1 MSAAKAADRV
11 RKRIKVSSRDEPRI
25 QEPKLQEPGPKH
37 SKSFVVRVAGGVRV
51 GGVSNAASSG
61 LVEIFKAR
69 VFRALETLSSSLDRK
84 TLNKVAAAST
94 DMDVLVEAL
103 LQPGALKSMLASDP
117 LAEAKLLG
125 QLHRKELLNT
135 EGGVLG
141 PEEVGS
147 LLGIQRQSVDKRRK
161 AGTLLAIN
169 LGNRFV
175 YPAWQITGNKTL
187 PHLEETLEALK
198 NHDEWRKLSFFVNGN
213 VRLGGKSPL
222 QALRGGER
230 DEVLKAA
237 SAVGE
242 HGAA

>member
-1 MSAAKAADRV
+1 MQRGASV
-11 RKRIKVSSRDEPRI
+11 RPRPYISSPANHPVRARYAHGNEENRTCG
-25 QEPKLQEPGPKH
+25 LFRNCLREPGD
-37 SKSFVVRVAGGVRV
+37 SSVER
-51 GGVSNAASSG
+51 VSNAANTS
-61 LVEIFKAR
+61 LVDIFKAR
-69 VFRALETLSSSLDRK
+69 VFRTLETLSSSLDRK

-103 LQPGALKSMLASDP
+103 LQPGALKTMLASDP
-117 LAEAKLLG
+117 LAEARLLG
-125 QLHRKELLNT
+125 QLRRKELLNT

-147 LLGIQRQSVDKRRK
+147 LLGIQRQSVDEGRK
-161 AGTLLAIN
+161 AGTLLAIS

-175 YPAWQITGNKTL
+175 YPAWQITGNKAL

-222 QALRGGER
+222 HALRGGER